1 MKKKYCI
8 GFFVV
13 LFVFVSLLGIGYQVS
28 YQYVMDR
35 QVARQQDKQRR
46 SVAVKGEA
54 EKNEGYYLAELHG
67 YVVVYLSDQSTIY
80 EFTDIPFEELPKEV
94 QTSVKQ
100 KNMLKQRRNFT
111 HFWKI
116 IPAKKQR
123 GRRKSRNS
131 VRWRKNFWERIRLWT
146 NKR

>member
-35 QVARQQDKQRR
+35 QMARQQDKQQR

-94 QTSVKQ
+94 QTNVKQ
-100 KNMLKQRRNFT
+100 KKYVETEEELYAFLE
-111 HFWKI
+111 I

>member
-8 GFFVV
+8 GFFVA

-35 QVARQQDKQRR
+35 QMARQQDKQRR

-94 QTSVKQ
+94 QTNVKQ
-100 KNMLKQRRNFT
+100 KKYVETEEELYAFLENY
-111 HFWKI
+111 
-116 IPAKKQR
+116 
-123 GRRKSRNS
+123 SS
-131 VRWRKNFWERIRLWT
+131 
-146 NKR
+146 

>member
-35 QVARQQDKQRR
+35 QMARQQDKQQR

-94 QTSVKQ
+94 QTNVKQ

>member
-8 GFFVV
+8 GFFVAF
-13 LFVFVSLLGIGYQVS
+13 FVFVSLLGIGYQVS

-54 EKNEGYYLAELHG
+54 E
-67 YVVVYLSDQSTIY
+67 
-80 EFTDIPFEELPKEV
+80 DIPFEELPKEV

-100 KNMLKQRRNFT
+100 KKYVETEEELYAFLENY
-111 HFWKI
+111 
-116 IPAKKQR
+116 
-123 GRRKSRNS
+123 SS
-131 VRWRKNFWERIRLWT
+131 
-146 NKR
+146 

>member
-13 LFVFVSLLGIGYQVS
+13 FFVFVSLLGIGYQVS

-35 QVARQQDKQRR
+35 QMARQQDKQQR

-94 QTSVKQ
+94 QTNVKQ
-100 KNMLKQRRNFT
+100 KKYVETEEELYAFLENY
-111 HFWKI
+111 
-116 IPAKKQR
+116 
-123 GRRKSRNS
+123 SS
-131 VRWRKNFWERIRLWT
+131 
-146 NKR
+146 

>member
-8 GFFVV
+8 GFFVA

-67 YVVVYLSDQSTIY
+67 YVVVYLSDKSTIY

-94 QTSVKQ
+94 QTNV
-100 KNMLKQRRNFT
+100 KQRRSFT

-116 IPAKKQR
+116 IPAK
-123 GRRKSRNS
+123 NS
-131 VRWRKNFWERIRLWT
+131 GVDENQEIV
-146 NKR
+146 

>member
-8 GFFVV
+8 GFFVAF
-13 LFVFVSLLGIGYQVS
+13 FVFISLLGIGYQVS

-67 YVVVYLSDQSTIY
+67 YVSSICLINLQ
-80 EFTDIPFEELPKEV
+80 FMNL
-94 QTSVKQ
+94 QTFRL
-100 KNMLKQRRNFT
+100 KNCR
-111 HFWKI
+111 
-116 IPAKKQR
+116 KKCRQA
-123 GRRKSRNS
+123 
-131 VRWRKNFWERIRLWT
+131 
-146 NKR
+146 

>member
-8 GFFVV
+8 GFFVA
-13 LFVFVSLLGIGYQVS
+13 LFVFVSLLGIGYHVS

-35 QVARQQDKQRR
+35 QMARQQDKQQR

-94 QTSVKQ
+94 QTNVKQ
-100 KNMLKQRRNFT
+100 KKYVETEEELYAFLENY
-111 HFWKI
+111 
-116 IPAKKQR
+116 
-123 GRRKSRNS
+123 SS
-131 VRWRKNFWERIRLWT
+131 
-146 NKR
+146 

>member
-35 QVARQQDKQRR
+35 QMARQQDKQQR

-67 YVVVYLSDQSTIY
+67 YVVVYLSDK
-80 EFTDIPFEELPKEV
+80 FMNL
-94 QTSVKQ
+94 QTFRL
-100 KNMLKQRRNFT
+100 KNCR
-111 HFWKI
+111 
-116 IPAKKQR
+116 KKCRQM
-123 GRRKSRNS
+123 
-131 VRWRKNFWERIRLWT
+131 
-146 NKR
+146 

>member
-35 QVARQQDKQRR
+35 QMARQQDKQQR

-67 YVVVYLSDQSTIY
+67 YVVVYLFDQSTIY

-94 QTSVKQ
+94 QTNVKQ

>member
-1 MKKKYCI
+1 MESDFYEEEI
-8 GFFVV
+8 LYW
-13 LFVFVSLLGIGYQVS
+13 LFCGLVVFVSLLGIGYQVS

-94 QTSVKQ
+94 QTNVKQ
-100 KNMLKQRRNFT
+100 KKYVETEEELYAFLENY
-111 HFWKI
+111 
-116 IPAKKQR
+116 
-123 GRRKSRNS
+123 SS
-131 VRWRKNFWERIRLWT
+131 
-146 NKR
+146 

>member
-8 GFFVV
+8 GFFVA

-35 QVARQQDKQRR
+35 QMARQQDKQQR

-94 QTSVKQ
+94 QTNVKQ

>member
-8 GFFVV
+8 GFFVA
-13 LFVFVSLLGIGYQVS
+13 LCVFVSLLGIGYQVS

-35 QVARQQDKQRR
+35 QMARQQDKQQR

-94 QTSVKQ
+94 QTNVKQ
-100 KNMLKQRRNFT
+100 KKYVETEEELYAFLENY
-111 HFWKI
+111 
-116 IPAKKQR
+116 
-123 GRRKSRNS
+123 SS
-131 VRWRKNFWERIRLWT
+131 
-146 NKR
+146 

>member
-35 QVARQQDKQRR
+35 QMARQQDKQQR

-67 YVVVYLSDQSTIY
+67 YVVVYLSDLHPEAVQWGIKVVEGRQRIY
-80 EFTDIPFEELPKEV
+80 QD
-94 QTSVKQ
+94 
-100 KNMLKQRRNFT
+100 
-111 HFWKI
+111 
-116 IPAKKQR
+116 
-123 GRRKSRNS
+123 RKSTRLNS
-131 VRWRKNFWERIRLWT
+131 SHLV
-146 NKR
+146 

>member
-8 GFFVV
+8 GFFVA

-35 QVARQQDKQRR
+35 QMARQQDKQQR

-67 YVVVYLSDQSTIY
+67 YVVVYLSDQSTVY

-100 KNMLKQRRNFT
+100 KKYVETEEELYAFLENY
-111 HFWKI
+111 
-116 IPAKKQR
+116 
-123 GRRKSRNS
+123 SS
-131 VRWRKNFWERIRLWT
+131 
-146 NKR
+146 

>member
-8 GFFVV
+8 GFFVA

-35 QVARQQDKQRR
+35 QMARQQDKQQR

-67 YVVVYLSDQSTIY
+67 YVVVYLSIY

-100 KNMLKQRRNFT
+100 KKYVETEEELYAFLENY
-111 HFWKI
+111 
-116 IPAKKQR
+116 
-123 GRRKSRNS
+123 SS
-131 VRWRKNFWERIRLWT
+131 
-146 NKR
+146 